1 MRRLLIGVFT
11 ISLSLWMVGL
21 VLPLYASDLGASYT
35 EIGILGV
42 AYVVMG
48 IVFSAPVGLLSDRRG
63 RAQFIKVGLLTTAL
77 VFMLYPMAGAV
88 FLLIALRF
96 VQGATEQLIWVNAQG
111 AVADQSMSA
120 KRGRAMG
127 TYGTS
132 WGLGVGIGPIVGGV
146 LYASFGATAT
156 FLLSAVLAFVATAI
170 VATVSTPRPKFTMK
184 RPDLTPI
191 LPACFA
197 GLVYLGI
204 VSIVFNILPVY
215 VKTGLGLS
223 AVQAGS
229 LVTIFAGIRAIVF
242 TPLGLLS
249 DRIGHRPVILA
260 GLVGSSLAS
269 AGIALV
275 SGFQMLAVMVAVLAV
290 AEGAIYPAIMSTVSN
305 AAKGRN
311 FGYLLGVHHA
321 VTLVGWAMFLGVGG
335 VLADACGPTSPFLL
349 CTIMGLGAT
358 ALLWKWLGK
367 K

>member
-1 MRRLLIGVFT
+1 
-11 ISLSLWMVGL
+11 MVGL

-42 AYVVMG
+42 AYVLVG
-48 IVFSAPVGLLSDRRG
+48 ILFSAPAGLMGDRRG
-63 RAQFIKVGLLTTAL
+63 RAQFIKLGFLTTAF
-77 VFMLYPMAGAV
+77 VFIFYPFAKAV

-96 VQGATEQLIWVNAQG
+96 VQGATELLIWVNAQS
-111 AVADQSMSA
+111 AAADLSTSA

-127 TYGTS
+127 AYGTS

-146 LYASFGATAT
+146 LYASFGAAST
-156 FLLSAVLAFVATAI
+156 FLLSAVLAFVATVI
-170 VATVSTPRPKFTMK
+170 VATMSTPKPKVTRERPK
-184 RPDLTPI
+184 LSPI

-215 VKTGLGLS
+215 VKTGLGMS

-249 DRIGHRPVILA
+249 DRIGRRSVILA
-260 GLVGSSLAS
+260 GMIGASLAS

-275 SGFQMLAVMVAVLAV
+275 SGFQSLAVMVAILAA
-290 AEGAIYPAIMSTVSN
+290 AEGAIYPAVMSTVSN
-305 AAKGRN
+305 VSNGKN
-311 FGYLLGVHHA
+311 LGYMLGVHHA
-321 VTLVGWAMFLGVGG
+321 FTLVGWALFLGAGG
-335 VLADACGPTSPFLL
+335 IFADVCGPTSPFLM
-349 CTIMGLGAT
+349 CTIVGLVA
-358 ALLWKWLGK
+358 AVLLWKWLGK